1 MIRLLKI
8 IAVLAA
14 FAVLT
19 VSCNRPTDFIESS
32 SEITSG
38 EVSQS
43 SAAEGSEQVSEP
55 DGSAD
60 SDGSFEP
67 GSSQPSQASS
77 AGRSSSGG
85 TSSGSTSGN
94 SSDSKLYIVKN
105 KTSNATI
112 VIAKDAL
119 PKVMNAASDL
129 QTHIRKMTGAI
140 VKIGYDD
147 RDRTEGNYIL
157 VGQSKVT
164 DSLGI
169 DQPKGYPENETV
181 VLKRI
186 GNYLVLTGNDEADFM
201 GTQYAVNMFLETQGC
216 GWFGP
221 EELWQ
226 VAPEKN
232 DIVVDKLDVRH
243 TANFITRQSNV
254 WYNTRPFSHRWYQG
268 GVPAMVG
275 HGLPQIV
282 SPAAYFDTHPEWF
295 SEINGVRTHSATW
308 WQYCYSNEEFAKE
321 VARKVI
327 LYFDQNPTKQQYSLA
342 ANDGWEDD
350 WCECSVCETFPS
362 DTDLMITFANRVATE
377 VVKKYPTKRF
387 TILSYHS
394 MYYAP
399 KTNVKAHPNVEVMF
413 CRETNM
419 TQPID
424 IGFDVG
430 SSYFPE
436 THNVYPES
444 WKVNYERYIN
454 RAGLKNV
461 AIWEWYCLA
470 VERAVWK
477 DIPWVQGN
485 VAIRNQQYWKSQGAQ
500 YIYYDH
506 GPLSVYRETVDSY
519 PLRWPLWYVAAKGMW
534 DGSLTG
540 DQILQDA
547 CDKLYGKGADIMFE
561 YYHTLAEISENC
573 TARSIAWIPPQP
585 SEMYKSSDKKKIDE
599 IITRAKAMLTQ
610 VTEDQKARMLSQI
623 GYWENAR
630 TLIY

>member
-1 MIRLLKI
+1 MIKI
-8 IAVLAA
+8 IRIAAVISVVAL
-14 FAVLT
+14 LG
-19 VSCNRPTDFIESS
+19 VSCNNPTGITGSAS
-32 SEITSG
+32 GSVSEELSG
-38 EVSQS
+38 SEVSSDS
-43 SAAEGSEQVSEP
+43 SISYES
-55 DGSAD
+55 
-60 SDGSFEP
+60 
-67 GSSQPSQASS
+67 GSSQDSQTSQTSQTSS
-77 AGRSSSGG
+77 GAETSSEGSSSG
-85 TSSGSTSGN
+85 SISGPDEDG
-94 SSDSKLYIVKN
+94 KLYIIKN
-105 KTSNATI
+105 KVANATI
-112 VIAKDAL
+112 VISKDAM

-129 QTHIRKMTGAI
+129 QDHIRKMTGAI

-169 DQPKGYPENETV
+169 EQPKGYPENETV
-181 VLKRI
+181 ILKRI
-186 GNYLVLTGNDEADFM
+186 KNYLVLTGNDEADFI

-221 EELWQ
+221 DELWQ
-226 VAPEKN
+226 VIPEKK

-254 WYNTRPFSHRWYQG
+254 WYQTRPFSHRWYQG

-275 HGLPQIV
+275 HALPQIV
-282 SPAAYFDTHPEWF
+282 SREFYFESHPEWF
-295 SEINGVRTHSATW
+295 SEINGVRDPYSATW

-321 VARKVI
+321 VAQKII
-327 LYFDQNPTKQQYSLA
+327 LYFNSNPTKQQYSIA

-350 WCECSVCETFPS
+350 WCECSVCDTFPS
-362 DTDLMITFANRVATE
+362 DTDLMLTFANRVAAE
-377 VVKKYPTKRF
+377 VVKKHPEKRL

-430 SSYFPE
+430 SSFFPE

-444 WKVNYERYIN
+444 WKANYESYISLS
-454 RAGLKNV
+454 GLKNI

-470 VERAVWK
+470 VERSIWK

-485 VAIRNQQYWKSQGAQ
+485 VAIRNQTYWKSKGAK

-540 DQILQDA
+540 DQILKDA
-547 CDKLYGKGADIMFE
+547 CDKLFGAGSDVMFE

-585 SEMYKSSDKKKIDE
+585 YEMYKSSDKKKIDG
-599 IITRAKAMLTQ
+599 IITKAKAMLPN
-610 VTEDQKARMLSQI
+610 VTADQKARMENQI

-630 TLIY
+630 TLIP